1 MKYYLLYNDDGTL
14 CGYHATE
21 NTSTAWGAKEV
32 SKEEFIQNGGTLREE
47 TAPPKEVNSIEAL
60 VDAIIQQ

>member
-1 MKYYLLYNDDGTL
+1 MKYYLLYNNDGVL

-32 SKEEFIQNGGTLREE
+32 SKEEFIQNGGTIQEE
-47 TAPPKEVNSIEAL
+47 TSSPKEVNPIETL
-60 VDAIIQQ
+60 LDVIIQ